1 MRYLPKLI
9 FFVLLSVNLLLF
21 LPSQANEDTYRQLEL
36 FGDIFERVKTH
47 YVEPTDDQKLIE
59 SAINGMLQSLD
70 PHSSY
75 LNEDSFRDMKVQTR
89 GEFGGLGIEVTLEQ
103 GYVRVVSPIDG
114 TPAARAGIES
124 GDLITHLDGKSIL
137 GLSLSDAVKKM
148 RGRVGSK
155 IKLTIAR
162 KDTDPFDVTITRDV
176 IKIQSVKSRIED
188 NIGYLRI
195 TTFNEKAYSGLS
207 REVSKIQ
214 NKLGDKMVGLVLDL
228 RRNPGGL
235 LSQAIKVTDAF
246 LERGEIVSTRGREG
260 KRSQRYNARPGDLID
275 GLPMVVLINGGSASA
290 SEIVAGALQD
300 HRRAV
305 IMGTQSFGKGS
316 VQTIMP
322 IPNHGAVRL
331 TTAAYFTPSGR
342 SIQKKG
348 VTPDIEVKQAKIKTS
363 NKTPQMREK
372 DLRNARD
379 VEDNKSGDAST
390 NRKTFDPDDYQ
401 LLRAVDLLKGI
412 KLYNIR
418 IDHK

>member
-176 IKIQSVKSRIED
+176 IKIQ
-188 NIGYLRI
+188 
-195 TTFNEKAYSGLS
+195 
-207 REVSKIQ
+207 
-214 NKLGDKMVGLVLDL
+214 
-228 RRNPGGL
+228 
-235 LSQAIKVTDAF
+235 
-246 LERGEIVSTRGREG
+246 
-260 KRSQRYNARPGDLID
+260 
-275 GLPMVVLINGGSASA
+275 
-290 SEIVAGALQD
+290 
-300 HRRAV
+300 
-305 IMGTQSFGKGS
+305 
-316 VQTIMP
+316 
-322 IPNHGAVRL
+322 
-331 TTAAYFTPSGR
+331 
-342 SIQKKG
+342 
-348 VTPDIEVKQAKIKTS
+348 
-363 NKTPQMREK
+363 
-372 DLRNARD
+372 
-379 VEDNKSGDAST
+379 
-390 NRKTFDPDDYQ
+390 
-401 LLRAVDLLKGI
+401 
-412 KLYNIR
+412 
-418 IDHK
+418 